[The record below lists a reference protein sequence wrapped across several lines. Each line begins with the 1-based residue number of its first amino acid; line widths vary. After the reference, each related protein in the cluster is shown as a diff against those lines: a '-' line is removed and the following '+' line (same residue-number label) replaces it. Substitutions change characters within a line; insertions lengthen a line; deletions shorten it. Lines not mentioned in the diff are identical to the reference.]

1 MSDRMKKQAAKA
13 RQAADTVRARGN
25 EQEAQRLEAYADR
38 LDSGTVAD
46 RTDDVSRL
54 LSWGLRRSR

>member
-13 RQAADTVRARGN
+13 RDAADTVRARGK

-46 RTDDVSRL
+46 RTDQVCDL
-54 LSWGLRRSR
+54 LARILRHR